1 MRFKPQ
7 RFNET
12 LSNHEDRE
20 GHEGFG
26 NCYISISYFVLF
38 ASFMVKFFQSQSV
51 ESLGIVVKN
60 LLYCG
65 LRDLPIIGPLL

>member
-7 RFNET
+7 KFNDT

-38 ASFMVKFFQSQSV
+38 ASFVVKFFQSQSV

-60 LLYCG
+60 LLDCG
-65 LRDLPIIGPLL
+65 LRDFSLIRPLL

>member
-1 MRFKPQ
+1 MSFKPQ

-26 NCYISISYFVLF
+26 NYYISISYFVLF
-38 ASFMVKFFQSQSV
+38 ASFVVKFSGLQAV
-51 ESLGIVVKN
+51 EGLRIVVQN
-60 LLYCG
+60 LLYRG
-65 LRDLPIIGPLL
+65 LRDFSLIRPLL

>member
-1 MRFKPQ
+1 MRFKTQ

-26 NCYISISYFVLF
+26 NYYISISYFVLF
-38 ASFMVKFFQSQSV
+38 ASFVVKFFRSEAV
-51 ESLGIVVKN
+51 EGLRIVVQN
-60 LLYCG
+60 LLYRG
-65 LRDLPIIGPLL
+65 LRDFSLIRPLL

>member
-12 LSNHEDRE
+12 PSNHEDRE

-26 NCYISISYFVLF
+26 NYYISISYFVLF
-38 ASFMVKFFQSQSV
+38 APFVVKFFRSQSV
-51 ESLGIVVKN
+51 ESPRIVIKN
-60 LLYCG
+60 LLYRG
-65 LRDLPIIGPLL
+65 LRDFSLIRPLL